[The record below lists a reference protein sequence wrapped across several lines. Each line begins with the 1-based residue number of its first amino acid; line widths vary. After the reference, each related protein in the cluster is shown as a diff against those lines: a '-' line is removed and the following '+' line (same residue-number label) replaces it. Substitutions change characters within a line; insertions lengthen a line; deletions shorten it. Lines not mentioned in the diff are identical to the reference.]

1 MASSY
6 VNDLRLEEIGSGE
19 QSGTWGDTTNT
30 NLELIAEAFSFGTEA
45 IPTNVTNS
53 THTTQIADGATDPGR
68 SMFLAYT
75 GSQNANVTV
84 TLAPNTVSKLWF
96 IENATTGSSV
106 SLIIKQGSGAT
117 ITIPHGQT
125 KAIYSDGAGTGAKIV
140 DAFAALNVVDL
151 TVQDDLT
158 VTDDVAIG
166 GLATVGE
173 TLAVTGVVTAN
184 AGVVVDTMTLDAATL
199 TATGAFTVDAGAAIN
214 LDSASGIIDLKSAG
228 NAFAKLDDD
237 SGHLAIVVTQNN
249 GDIIFKGND
258 DNSALTQLLKLDT
271 SDAGS
276 AIFGHDFYLA
286 DGQIGVFGTGNDLQI
301 YHDGNSKIETTSG
314 SAGDFFITAQGTG
327 HDLYLGAT
335 DDIFIRPQGGESG
348 IEVIGDGAVKLYHN
362 NAKKLETSA
371 SGVTVLGNIANASG
385 NFTISGAAAIILDAV
400 GDISFDAAGDDFFFA
415 DAGTTMGRIG
425 LENGD
430 MNIAAHRN
438 DFDVVIRGVDGGSSI
453 AALTLD
459 MSDAGTAIF
468 NHDAQFPDGAQVRL
482 GADNDLKLHLD
493 GTTAIFGAQ
502 NGDMLLD
509 SAADITIDCTDEINL
524 FQGGTPRGVITMG
537 DAFVTFGS
545 SNNNGDVRIMGIDG
559 GAAITAL
566 SFDMSE
572 AGAARFIG
580 NLVCGTTTGI
590 TNATGFSTGASGGQ
604 ANTFNLT
611 STNEIHI
618 YNNNNSSGATYKIQF
633 RQNNTAVGTIS
644 ASSNATAY
652 ATSSDYRLKEN
663 VDYDWDATTR
673 LKQLKPARFNW
684 ITDDSNTLVDGFLA
698 HEAQTVVPESVVG
711 EKDAIRPEVLYV
723 EDELLPDGKNVG
735 DVKEASAPD
744 YQQIDQAKLVPL
756 LVKTIQELE
765 ARITTL
771 EG

>member
-1 MASSY
+1 M
-6 VNDLRLEEIGSGE
+6 VNTIIKKITVGVPIRGVTSGAFAI
-19 QSGTWGDTTNT
+19 T
-30 NLELIAEAFSFGTEA
+30 NLG
-45 IPTNVTNS
+45 
-53 THTTQIADGATDPGR
+53 G
-68 SMFLAYT
+68 
-75 GSQNANVTV
+75 
-84 TLAPNTVSKLWF
+84 
-96 IENATTGSSV
+96 
-106 SLIIKQGSGAT
+106 
-117 ITIPHGQT
+117 
-125 KAIYSDGAGTGAKIV
+125 V
-140 DAFAALNVVDL
+140 D
-151 TVQDDLT
+151 
-158 VTDDVAIG
+158 
-166 GLATVGE
+166 
-173 TLAVTGVVTAN
+173 VTGVGEGDMLVYDASQAKFLADSDTYLKTTDSAEVKAMFSASGDLTYNSSTGQFSIDVEAVYTKAN
-184 AGVVVDTMTLDAATL
+184 FDSDLDAATAAGSIAFNDGTASL
-199 TATGAFTVDAGAAIN
+199 PSIANTGDTNTGFHFPAADKIGFTVGGASQFTVSDGVISPVTDNDVDLGTSSLEFKDLYLDGTAHIDTLDVDANATIAGTLDVTGVATATTFEPDGDTAAGDNAAIGFTSAEGLILTGQGSTNDVTIKNDADAAVIQIPTGTTGVTMAGTLGVTGKITADAGVDIDNFNIDGTTIALSSGN
-214 LDSASGIIDLKSAG
+214 MTLDVAG
-228 NAFAKLDDD
+228 NVTFD
-237 SGHLAIVVTQNN
+237 SGN
-249 GDIIFKGND
+249 
-258 DNSALTQLLKLDT
+258 
-271 SDAGS
+271 
-276 AIFGHDFYLA
+276 
-286 DGQIGVFGTGNDLQI
+286 
-301 YHDGNSKIETTSG
+301 
-314 SAGDFFITAQGTG
+314 GDFFFKDGS
-327 HDLYLGAT
+327 LGANFCNIYENNSDLFILNPINNERVIIQGI
-335 DDIFIRPQGGESG
+335 DDNAGVNALIF
-348 IEVIGDGAVKLYHN
+348 
-362 NAKKLETSA
+362 
-371 SGVTVLGNIANASG
+371 
-385 NFTISGAAAIILDAV
+385 
-400 GDISFDAAGDDFFFA
+400 
-415 DAGTTMGRIG
+415 
-425 LENGD
+425 D
-430 MNIAAHRN
+430 MA
-438 DFDVVIRGVDGGSSI
+438 
-453 AALTLD
+453 
-459 MSDAGTAIF
+459 DAGTAIF

-482 GADNDLKLHLD
+482 GADNDMKLHLD

-723 EDELLPDGKNVG
+723 EDESLPDGKNVG

>member
-214 LDSASGIIDLKSAG
+214 LDSASGVIDLTSAG

-335 DDIFIRPQGGESG
+335 DDIFIRPQGGQNGIKLIGAGAVELYHANAKKFETVSG
-348 IEVIGDGAVKLYHN
+348 GVTVTGAMNAATMDLSSSAVIDTTLAVGAALASGFTASVTGSVPFRAASNSTASTGTYGGVSVSRDKAGANQGTGISFHMDDDAGNITEYAYLGTVIEDDSNGAEDGSLGLFVTENSSARARVPLKVQSSGRIVISNDLPIWSGSFGGALFLKGNNASSARHFRASIVDSNGAQSGNFHLTLGNNGDVTIGDGNLVVAQGHGIDFS
-362 NAKKLETSA
+362 AQTATSA
-371 SGVTVLGNIANASG
+371 SGSSATSELLDHYEEGT
-385 NFTISGAAAIILDAV
+385 FTPTIFGGST
-400 GDISFDAAGDDFFFA
+400 
-415 DAGTTMGRIG
+415 AGTYETASVTGNYTRIG
-425 LENGD
+425 N
-430 MNIAAHRN
+430 
-438 DFDVVIRGVDGGSSI
+438 VV
-453 AALTLD
+453 
-459 MSDAGTAIF
+459 TAIF
-468 NHDAQFPDGAQVRL
+468 EIVLASSITAGGSGNMQLAGVPFPYDASLNKGFTGNIRL
-482 GADNDLKLHLD
+482 GGVDFNTNAKDL
-493 GTTAIFGAQ
+493 
-502 NGDMLLD
+502 
-509 SAADITIDCTDEINL
+509 
-524 FQGGTPRGVITMG
+524 
-537 DAFVTFGS
+537 
-545 SNNNGDVRIMGIDG
+545 
-559 GAAITAL
+559 
-566 SFDMSE
+566 
-572 AGAARFIG
+572 
-580 NLVCGTTTGI
+580 NLVRQSGSDSTVFVI
-590 TNATGFSTGASGGQ
+590 SELLHNATQGIVQAGEFS
-604 ANTFNLT
+604 ANDSVRSSITYLT
-611 STNEIHI
+611 LT
-618 YNNNNSSGATYKIQF
+618 
-633 RQNNTAVGTIS
+633 
-644 ASSNATAY
+644 
-652 ATSSDYRLKEN
+652 
-663 VDYDWDATTR
+663 
-673 LKQLKPARFNW
+673 
-684 ITDDSNTLVDGFLA
+684 
-698 HEAQTVVPESVVG
+698 
-711 EKDAIRPEVLYV
+711 
-723 EDELLPDGKNVG
+723 
-735 DVKEASAPD
+735 
-744 YQQIDQAKLVPL
+744 
-756 LVKTIQELE
+756 
-765 ARITTL
+765 
-771 EG
+771 